1 MRCRRSASNPASAG
15 STSTARVIPAS
26 CQAFPNRALVSSPHA
41 DEERS
46 MKLGRMLVAAA
57 TAAACLAAAAQAQAG
72 VPSVVSLGDSAISGE
87 GGRWAGNT
95 NGASWR
101 TDATGP
107 ATYYDNAAGTGAAV
121 RLSGLD
127 LHREPNMTLAGF
139 AAG

>member
-46 MKLGRMLVAAA
+46 MKLGKMLVAAA
-57 TAAACLAAAAQAQAG
+57 TAAACLAAAAQAG
-72 VPSVVSLGDSAISGE
+72 VPSVVSLGDSAICGE
-87 GGRWAGNT
+87 AGRWGGKT

-107 ATYYDNAAGTGAAV
+107 ATYYDNAAGTGEAV
-121 RLSGLD
+121 HLSGLD
-127 LHREPNMTLAGF
+127 LQGEPSMTLAGF
-139 AAG
+139 A